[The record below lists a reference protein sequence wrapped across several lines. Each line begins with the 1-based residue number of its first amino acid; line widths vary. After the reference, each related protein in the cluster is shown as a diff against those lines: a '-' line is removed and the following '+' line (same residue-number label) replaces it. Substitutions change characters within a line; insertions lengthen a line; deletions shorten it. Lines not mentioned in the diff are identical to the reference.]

1 MQRGKSLPPDA
12 LAISK
17 NPLHLPSQA
26 GGTDTPKFAYP
37 RPQMQRSNWV
47 SLNGTWRFCYDSTRK
62 FIRPSQITSWP
73 LEIQV
78 PFPPGSKASGI
89 GDCDVHSWYWYQRD
103 FDCLSLSGRTILRFG
118 AVDYLARVWINGSLA
133 VTHEGGDTPFSV
145 DITDMLD
152 PSGKQ
157 RITVQAGS
165 GPYGL
170 DTRGHALAQD
180 DARPESQPST
190 DCNTAGIWQTVWLE
204 QVPDNYIE
212 KIRWTPRVETFSIG
226 FEARVIGQEANDLTV
241 DVSLWYGERLLARD
255 RYRVVDREVDRDI
268 LLSDPGIDDYRNEL
282 LWSPERPT
290 LIDATV
296 RLMRGQEVVDEF
308 ASYTAMR
315 SVYIQRDRFMLN
327 GRPYML
333 KLVVDQGYWPDSLRT
348 APGDEAL
355 RLDVE
360 LAKAMGFNGVR
371 KHQKIEDPRYLYW
384 ADRLGLMVWEEMPSA
399 HRLTHRAINRMVRE
413 WTEVI
418 ERDYNHPSVIVWVP
432 FSAPRGG
439 HTLGSLSKRRNA
451 VEALYHLTKT
461 LDATRP
467 VIGNDGWESAT
478 TDIIGIHDMDSN
490 IENLHQRYGPSIR
503 PEQMLERRGPRGR
516 LLTLDGTPHR
526 GQPVMLTKF
535 HGIGLARHAQ
545 DEKYSSSGHAL
556 AKNHDEF
563 AQMFA
568 QLMNSVIH
576 MPLFSGFCY
585 TEFADTFDE
594 KNGLLHADRTPKIPI
609 EQIAEVLRVSR
620 AGP

>member
-1 MQRGKSLPPDA
+1 MQRGKSVPPDA
-12 LAISK
+12 LAISESL
-17 NPLHLPSQA
+17 PPVPSQA
-26 GGTDTPKFAYP
+26 GGMDASRFAYP

-62 FIRPSQITSWP
+62 IVRPSQITSWP
-73 LEIQV
+73 LEIRV
-78 PFPPGSKASGI
+78 PFPPGSKASGT
-89 GDCDVHSWYWYQRD
+89 GDCGLHSWYWYQRD
-103 FDCLSLSGRTILRFG
+103 FDFLPLSGRTILRFG
-118 AVDYLARVWINGSLA
+118 AVDYLARVWINGFPA
-133 VTHEGGDTPFSV
+133 VTHEGGDTPFSA

-152 PSGKQ
+152 ATGKQ
-157 RITVQAGS
+157 TVTVQAGGNPS
-165 GPYGL
+165 AL
-170 DTRGHALAQD
+170 DTPPDALV
-180 DARPESQPST
+180 RTHPHKNR
-190 DCNTAGIWQTVWLE
+190 NTAGIWQTVWLE

-212 KIRWTPRVETFSIG
+212 KFRWTPSVETFSIG
-226 FEARVIGQEANDLTV
+226 FEARVTGQETNDLTV
-241 DVSLWYGERLLARD
+241 DVSLRYGEKLIARD
-255 RYRVVDREVDRDI
+255 RYQVVDREVDRDI

-308 ASYTAMR
+308 TSYTAMR

-327 GRPYML
+327 GRPYIL
-333 KLVVDQGYWPDSLRT
+333 KMVLDQGYWPDSLRT
-348 APGDEAL
+348 APSDEAL

-384 ADRLGLMVWEEMPSA
+384 ADRQGLMVWEEMPS
-399 HRLTHRAINRMVRE
+399 HRLTHRALGRMVRE

-432 FSAPRGG
+432 FTAPRGERI
-439 HTLGSLSKRRNA
+439 LGSLSERRNA

-478 TDIIGIHDMDSN
+478 TDIIGIHDMDSS
-490 IENLHQRYGPSIR
+490 IENLHQRYGPAIR
-503 PEQMLERRGPRGR
+503 PEQVLERRGPRGR
-516 LLTLDGTPHR
+516 LLTLDGSPHR

-535 HGIGLARHAQ
+535 HGVGLARHGQ
-545 DEKYSSSGHAL
+545 DEKYSPSGHAL

-568 QLMNSVIH
+568 QLMDSVIH

-609 EQIAEVLRVSR
+609 EQIAQVLRVSR
-620 AGP
+620 TGP

>member
-1 MQRGKSLPPDA
+1 MQRGKSVPPDA
-12 LAISK
+12 LAINKSEQHVPS
-17 NPLHLPSQA
+17 PLL
-26 GGTDTPKFAYP
+26 GTNEPRFAYP

-47 SLNGTWRFCYDSTRK
+47 SLNGTWRFCLDETRK
-62 FIRPSQITSWP
+62 FIRPSQIKSWP

-78 PFPPGSKASGI
+78 PFPPESRASGI
-89 GDCDVHSWYWYQRD
+89 GDSSFHSWYWYERD
-103 FDCLSLSGRTILRFG
+103 FDCLPLSGRIILRFG
-118 AVDYLARVWINGSLA
+118 AVDYFSRVWINDCPT
-133 VTHEGGDTPFSV
+133 VIHEGGHTPFSA

-152 PSGKQ
+152 PSGRQ
-157 RITVQAGS
+157 TVTVQVGG

-170 DTRGHALAQD
+170 DTQLGALTQYD
-180 DARPESQPST
+180 GRTESPIGRFHK
-190 DCNTAGIWQTVWLE
+190 TAGIWQTVWIE
-204 QVPDNYIE
+204 RVPDNYIE
-212 KIRWTPRVETFSIG
+212 KIRWTPRVEIFAIG

-241 DVSLWYGERLLARD
+241 DVSLRHGQRLLARD

-296 RLMRGQEVVDEF
+296 RLMRGEEVVDQF
-308 ASYTAMR
+308 TSYTAMR
-315 SVYIQRDRFMLN
+315 SVHILRDRFMLN

-333 KLVVDQGYWPDSLRT
+333 KMVLDQGYWPDTLLA
-348 APGDEAL
+348 APSDEAL
-355 RLDVE
+355 KRDVE

-418 ERDYNHPSVIVWVP
+418 ERDYNHPSVMVWIP
-432 FSAPRGG
+432 FSAPRGE
-439 HTLGSLSKRRNA
+439 HIPGSLSKRRNA

-490 IENLHQRYGPSIR
+490 VENLHQRYGPTIR
-503 PEQMLERRGPRGR
+503 PEQMFERRGPRGR
-516 LLTLDGTPHR
+516 LLTLDGSPHR

-535 HGIGLARHAQ
+535 RGIGLARHGQ
-545 DEKYSSSGHAL
+545 DEKYSPSGHAL

-568 QLMNSVIH
+568 QLMDSVIH

-609 EQIAEVLRVSR
+609 EQIAQILRVSR